1 MEESLGLQQGE
12 EERVECYQHQEAL
25 RGVGGVGGVGGG
37 VAILVAAIGA
47 EQTAIVN

>member
-25 RGVGGVGGVGGG
+25 RGVG
-37 VAILVAAIGA
+37 VAILAAATRGA
-47 EQTAIVN
+47 EQTAM

>member
-1 MEESLGLQQGE
+1 MEESLGLQQSE

-25 RGVGGVGGVGGG
+25 RGVGVGGGG
-37 VAILVAAIGA
+37 VAILAAAIGA

>member
-25 RGVGGVGGVGGG
+25 RGVGVGGVE
-37 VAILVAAIGA
+37 ILAAAIGA